1 MADEWLGYLPLAI
14 FNSLLLTKC
23 DYLSI
28 EKNDGFD
35 LVIIALNYLD
45 AVKLLKA
52 GGDVMAWFLLGFAIT
67 MEVIATT
74 ALKLTEGFTKLIPT
88 AVSLIGYGLSFFA
101 LSRVLG
107 QVPLAI
113 AYAIWSGAGI
123 SLVGI
128 IGWVWLGQKL
138 DTGAFIGIGLII
150 AGVVVI
156 NVFSNTVS
164 H

>member
-1 MADEWLGYLPLAI
+1 
-14 FNSLLLTKC
+14 
-23 DYLSI
+23 
-28 EKNDGFD
+28 
-35 LVIIALNYLD
+35 
-45 AVKLLKA
+45 
-52 GGDVMAWFLLGFAIT
+52 MAWFLLGFAIM

-88 AVSLIGYGLSFFA
+88 AVSLLGYGLSFFA
-101 LSRVLG
+101 LSKVLG

-128 IGWVWLGQKL
+128 IGWVWFGQKL
-138 DTGAFIGIGLII
+138 DAGALIGIGLII

-156 NVFSNTVS
+156 NVFSAAVS

>member
-1 MADEWLGYLPLAI
+1 
-14 FNSLLLTKC
+14 
-23 DYLSI
+23 
-28 EKNDGFD
+28 
-35 LVIIALNYLD
+35 
-45 AVKLLKA
+45 
-52 GGDVMAWFLLGFAIT
+52 MAWFLLGFAIT

>member
-1 MADEWLGYLPLAI
+1 MVWLILGLAI
-14 FNSLLLTKC
+14 
-23 DYLSI
+23 
-28 EKNDGFD
+28 
-35 LVIIALNYLD
+35 
-45 AVKLLKA
+45 
-52 GGDVMAWFLLGFAIT
+52 IT
-67 MEVIATT
+67 EVIATT
-74 ALKLTEGFTKLIPT
+74 ALKYTEGFTNPLPT
-88 AVSLIGYGLSFFA
+88 AVTLVGYAISFFA

-107 QVPLAI
+107 HIPTAI

-138 DTGAFIGIGLII
+138 DTGALAGICLII

-156 NVFSNTVS
+156 NVFSNSIS

>member
-1 MADEWLGYLPLAI
+1 
-14 FNSLLLTKC
+14 
-23 DYLSI
+23 
-28 EKNDGFD
+28 
-35 LVIIALNYLD
+35 
-45 AVKLLKA
+45 
-52 GGDVMAWFLLGFAIT
+52 MAWFLLGFAII

-88 AVSLIGYGLSFFA
+88 AVSLFGYGLSFFA
-101 LSRVLG
+101 LSKVLN

-138 DTGAFIGIGLII
+138 DAGALIGIGLII

-156 NVFSNTVS
+156 NVFSTAVS